1 MTIEEGRGS
10 PWGGELLGII
20 STIWRTVGAV
30 REPSGDVVFWG
41 PSPSKTMNKL
51 SYSMTSWSALRA
63 GWRLIHSTEFA
74 EYMRERGHSPATIRE
89 YRRRVAAIAYRLV
102 EEHHSVSYLRRDRVP
117 ALLKRYLRR
126 GCVDLRMYRS
136 ALHCWLR
143 FRGRFTPRPPAF
155 QPWLDDFLIFLDTHR
170 GLLASTRENYGTRLL
185 HYLRWQ
191 FRRSPPDWTKVQV
204 EDIWRYADHCART
217 NRPLAVRGKLGTL
230 RLFLGFVHLRGA
242 CSAQLPLAVPK
253 IAHLRASP
261 LRTFLNPAQRHRL
274 LHCFDRRR
282 ATGLRDYTLTLL
294 MLDLGLRIGEVV
306 RLRLCDVDFAHS
318 TLAVPPVKT
327 GCGRTLPLP
336 AHVADAIAR
345 YVQKARAT
353 GTDDRLFLRDRV
365 FRGRPLTVGA
375 MRLRLIEAYRRCHFP
390 RNWAG
395 AHILRRTFASHLYR
409 RGATLRQIAD
419 LLGHRRVTT
428 TGVYTQVAVQAMRS
442 LAQPWPC
449 SP

>member
-1 MTIEEGRGS
+1 
-10 PWGGELLGII
+10 
-20 STIWRTVGAV
+20 
-30 REPSGDVVFWG
+30 
-41 PSPSKTMNKL
+41 
-51 SYSMTSWSALRA
+51 
-63 GWRLIHSTEFA
+63 LIHSDAFDA
-74 EYMRERGHSPATIRE
+74 YMRERGHSPGTIRE

-102 EEHHSVSYLRRDRVP
+102 EEHHGLSDLRRDRVP
-117 ALLKRYLRR
+117 ALLTRYLRR

-143 FRGRFTPRPPAF
+143 FRGRFSPRPPAF
-155 QPWLDDFLIFLDTHR
+155 QPWMDDFLAFLDSHR
-170 GLLASTRENYGTRLL
+170 GLVESTRENYRCRLL

-191 FRRSPPDWTKVQV
+191 FGSARPDWTKVQV

-217 NRPLAVRGKLGTL
+217 EQPLTVRGKLGTL
-230 RLFLGFVHLRGA
+230 RLFLNFVHLRGA
-242 CSAQLPLAVPK
+242 CSAQLPKAVPK
-253 IAHLRASP
+253 IAHYRASP

-282 ATGLRDYTLTLL
+282 ATGLRDYTLALL
-294 MLDLGLRIGEVV
+294 MIDLGLRIGEVV
-306 RLRLCDVDFAHS
+306 RLRLPDVDFEHR

-327 GCGRTLPLP
+327 GRGRTLPLP
-336 AHVADAIAR
+336 AHIADAIAR
-345 YVQKARAT
+345 YVQTARASS
-353 GTDDRLFLRDRV
+353 TDDRLFLRDRV

-375 MRLRLIEAYRRCHFP
+375 TRLRLIEAYRRCRFP
-390 RNWAG
+390 QSWAG
-395 AHILRRTFASHLYR
+395 AHILRRTFASRLYR
-409 RGATLRQIAD
+409 RGATLRQVAD